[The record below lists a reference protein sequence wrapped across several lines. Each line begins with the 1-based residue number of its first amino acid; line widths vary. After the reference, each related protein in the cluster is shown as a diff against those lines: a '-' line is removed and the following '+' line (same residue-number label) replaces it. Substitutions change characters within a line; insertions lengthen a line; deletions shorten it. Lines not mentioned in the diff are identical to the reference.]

1 MSWMVYGMVWPVV
14 SRGALRPIP
23 VVNRGTCWK
32 LPPEKILT
40 VFDLDVLD
48 SMDAMKSFMETMA
61 PWQWMIYIDWLA
73 YFFVF
78 FRWFSSLQA
87 VIIAKGYLQWTY
99 HFKPKHGYNEQQ
111 MFLFFQVEL
120 LRFKIYVP
128 PTRDFDP
135 ASENCTLRDLCRF
148 AASCLCHKLGE
159 PQPLSTGLQAFK
171 QNFKPGQLGIKMYK

>member
-1 MSWMVYGMVWPVV
+1 MDGLWDGMASRESWGSTSYS
-14 SRGALRPIP
+14 SRES
-23 VVNRGTCWK
+23 W
-32 LPPEKILT
+32 
-40 VFDLDVLD
+40 DVLEVT
-48 SMDAMKSFMETMA
+48 SGKNPYSFRSGRVGFHGCHEKFHGNYGPMTV
-61 PWQWMIYIDWLA
+61 DDLHWLISV
-73 YFFVF
+73 FFCF